1 MISRAARRRWALG
14 LATLLGRKR
23 GFFIPYRLAESAV
36 AAGPY
41 VEMEALFAAR
51 TDEFRQLLAGLGQ
64 LARAFDAIDNE
75 PDAGAARQAEAMRPP
90 RWNQGWFPR
99 MDAAVA
105 YALTRWLAPSRIV
118 EIGAG
123 HSTRFLA
130 RAVTDGKLE
139 TRITTIDPEPRAALY
154 GLDFEFVRAPVQ
166 SASRRFFEAL
176 GPGDFLFVDSS
187 HVLMPGTDV
196 DIVLNRIWPMLAPG
210 VVVHFHDI
218 FLPDPYPAEWDWRGY
233 NEQNGVGALIA
244 SGAEI
249 LWSSRYAATRM
260 KEAVSGSPIARL
272 PLFPGAAETSL
283 WLRKVEAATAPAFE
297 SPA

>member
-1 MISRAARRRWALG
+1 VIGRAARRRWALG
-14 LATLLGRKR
+14 LATLLGKKR
-23 GFFIPYRLAESAV
+23 GFFIPYRFADSALAP
-36 AAGPY
+36 GPY
-41 VEMEALFAAR
+41 AEMERLFAAR
-51 TDEFRQLLAGLGQ
+51 EGELRQVLDGLAQ
-64 LARAFDAIDNE
+64 FTRAFEAIDKE
-75 PDAGAARQAEAMRPP
+75 VDAGAARQAEAMRPP
-90 RWNQGWFPR
+90 RWDQGWYPR

-105 YALTRWLAPSRIV
+105 YALVRWLAPPRIV

-130 RAVTDGKLE
+130 RAVTDGKLD

-154 GLDFEFVRAPVQ
+154 GLDFEFVRAPLQ
-166 SASRRFFEAL
+166 RASRRFFEAL
-176 GPGDFLFVDSS
+176 APGDMLFVDSS

-218 FLPDPYPAEWDWRGY
+218 FLPDAYPAEWEWRGY

-260 KEAVSGSPIARL
+260 KEAVARSPIARL
-272 PLFPGAAETSL
+272 PLFAGAVETSL
-283 WLRKVEAATAPAFE
+283 WIRKP
-297 SPA
+297 

>member
-1 MISRAARRRWALG
+1 VIGRAARRRWALG
-14 LATLLGRKR
+14 LATLLGWKR
-23 GFFIPYRLAESAV
+23 GFFIPYRLADTAV
-36 AAGPY
+36 AAGGY
-41 VEMEALFAAR
+41 AEMERLLAAR
-51 TDEFRQLLAGLGQ
+51 ADKFAQVLDGLGQ
-64 LARAFDAIDNE
+64 FARAFDAIDKDV
-75 PDAGAARQAEAMRPP
+75 DAGAARQAAATRPP

-105 YALTRWLAPSRIV
+105 YALTRWLAPPRIV

-130 RAVTDGKLE
+130 RAVTDGKLA

-166 SASRRFFEAL
+166 QAGRKFFEAL
-176 GPGDFLFVDSS
+176 APGDVLFVDSS

-196 DIVLNRIWPMLAPG
+196 DVVLNRIWPALAPG

-218 FLPDPYPAEWDWRGY
+218 FLPDPYPAEWGWRGY
-233 NEQNGVGALIA
+233 NEQNAVGALIA

-260 KEAVSGSPIARL
+260 KDAVAGSLLARL
-272 PLFPGAAETSL
+272 PLFPGAVETSL
-283 WLRKVEAATAPAFE
+283 WLRKSGPSVEAAA
-297 SPA
+297 

>member
-1 MISRAARRRWALG
+1 VIGRAARRRWSLG

-23 GFFIPYRLAESAV
+23 GFFIPYRLADSAV
-36 AAGPY
+36 PTGVY
-41 VEMEALFAAR
+41 GEMERLFAVR
-51 TDEFRQLLAGLGQ
+51 EGEFAQVLDGLGQ
-64 LARAFDAIDNE
+64 FARAFEAIDADA
-75 PDAGAARQAEAMRPP
+75 DAGAARQADAMRPP

-105 YALTRWLAPSRIV
+105 YALTRWLAPPRIV
-118 EIGAG
+118 EVGAG

-130 RAVTDGKLE
+130 RAATDGKLA

-166 SASRRFFEAL
+166 RASRRFFEAL
-176 GPGDFLFVDSS
+176 APGDVLFVDSS

-196 DIVLNRIWPMLAPG
+196 DVVLNRIWPSLAPG

-218 FLPDPYPAEWDWRGY
+218 FLPDPYPADGEWRGY
-233 NEQNGVGALIA
+233 NEQNAVGALIA

-260 KEAVSGSPIARL
+260 KDAVAGSILARL
-272 PLFPGAAETSL
+272 PLFPGAVETSL
-283 WLRKVEAATAPAFE
+283 WLRKPEVIAPTSGE
-297 SPA
+297 RT